1 MFAYEYR
8 YDSRGRMVMKI
19 LPKDSSTGST
29 TQYWYDR
36 ADRMAYMKDP
46 ALGSRYRFYLY
57 DRLWRLRVIYQTA
70 VPNISVAI
78 GCSKELAASEIPVT

>member
-8 YDSRGRMVMKI
+8 YDYRGRVKKKI
-19 LPKDSSTGST
+19 LPGSSRQGITV
-29 TQYWYDR
+29 QYWYDR

-57 DRLWRLRVIYQTA
+57 DRLGRLCVQGTCIGGNRSDTITA
-70 VPNISVAI
+70 
-78 GCSKELAASEIPVT
+78 

>member
-57 DRLWRLRVIYQTA
+57 DRWLTGGLSLCEV
-70 VPNISVAI
+70 NLKN
-78 GCSKELAASEIPVT
+78 G

>member
-8 YDSRGRMVMKI
+8 YDKRGRVEMKI
-19 LPKDSSTGST
+19 LPKDGTEGSV

-36 ADRMAYMKDP
+36 AGRVAYVKDP

-57 DRLWRLRVIYQTA
+57 DLFGRPCVQGTCCGA
-70 VPNISVAI
+70 
-78 GCSKELAASEIPVT
+78 T